1 MRLRKQIS
9 LFLSFAISI
18 TSMNVTALSNS
29 ISGMTKKAK
38 AADIVLASSPEPTS
52 NASAAAMDA
61 DMRVIFTTDIH
72 GQVVNYDYQSA
83 KEVNRGLNKAY
94 TLVKKARNEVGT
106 GNYLTFDLGDSV
118 YDFTTD
124 YIYNHEPEALQPVYN
139 AMTMIGY
146 DAITLGNHDFDYGY
160 DYLVNQLET
169 SGLEQSCVLSNVY
182 SAADNKSIFGVE
194 NKIIEKTLPMMKVR

>member
-38 AADIVLASSPEPTS
+38 AADIVLTSSPEPTN

-94 TLVKKARNEVGT
+94 T
-106 GNYLTFDLGDSV
+106 
-118 YDFTTD
+118 
-124 YIYNHEPEALQPVYN
+124 H
-139 AMTMIGY
+139 
-146 DAITLGNHDFDYGY
+146 
-160 DYLVNQLET
+160 
-169 SGLEQSCVLSNVY
+169 C
-182 SAADNKSIFGVE
+182 
-194 NKIIEKTLPMMKVR
+194 

>member
-94 TLVKKARNEVGT
+94 TLVKRRE
-106 GNYLTFDLGDSV
+106 
-118 YDFTTD
+118 
-124 YIYNHEPEALQPVYN
+124 
-139 AMTMIGY
+139 MR
-146 DAITLGNHDFDYGY
+146 
-160 DYLVNQLET
+160 
-169 SGLEQSCVLSNVY
+169 LEQ
-182 SAADNKSIFGVE
+182 E
-194 NKIIEKTLPMMKVR
+194 IILHLTSVTVCMILLQITYIIMSLRHCSRFIML